1 MTTAHVACLRLA
13 PWPLVLLTRQ
23 HPGVPVAVLSEG
35 KRVLHASPDA
45 EALGV
50 QPGMRET
57 AALSR
62 CPELHAVVV
71 TAPVAQAAWNDL
83 LEQLYARY
91 SDRIEGREVGVAYLS
106 IGPAAAREL
115 AAALHAPVGVASSLE
130 VAQLAARR
138 AKPGEVRE
146 VGSSA
151 QAEKLFLSLTPI
163 QDLQALGLSS
173 VHVERLRFLGVRGL
187 ADLLKWSAAQREAFL
202 GVNTAKRLSRF
213 LKGERTAKPHRYVS
227 GQVIESSLSFDAP
240 LMEPGQAEAALGD
253 LLPVLVE
260 PLRGKTAAYLTV
272 HADTLGGRLT
282 ATRKLKW
289 PQGEQALGRVAL
301 LALED
306 THALPLGID
315 ALTVQFSGL
324 QQPARMIGLWAGL
337 ADLEVMKTVLD
348 RFPEALVR
356 VRWLDPFAYCADA
369 MYEWVDWTT
378 GTVRATPMT
387 PVKPPPPTPV
397 QRREKAAQRM
407 VAFFEGVDP

>member
-1 MTTAHVACLRLA
+1 MTTPHVACLRLA
-13 PWPLVLLTRQ
+13 PWPLNLLTRQ
-23 HPGVPVAVLSEG
+23 HPDVPVAVLTEG
-35 KRVLHASPDA
+35 RRVFHASPDA

-62 CPELHAVVV
+62 CPELHTEVV

-130 VAQLAARR
+130 VAQLAALR
-138 AKPGEVRE
+138 AKLGEVRE
-146 VGSSA
+146 VPVGG
-151 QAEKLFLSLTPI
+151 EKVFLSFTPI
-163 QDLQALGLSS
+163 QDLQALGLSAA
-173 VHVERLRFLGVRGL
+173 HVERLRFLGVRGL
-187 ADLLKWSAAQREAFL
+187 ADLLKWSASQREAFL
-202 GVNTAKRLSRF
+202 GVDTAKRLARF

-227 GQVIESSLSFDAP
+227 GRVIESSLSFDAP

-289 PQGEQALGRVAL
+289 PLDEQALGRVAI

-306 THALPLGID
+306 THALTLGID

-324 QQPARMIGLWAGL
+324 QQPARMVGLWAGL
-337 ADLEVMKTVLD
+337 ADLEVTRTVLD

-356 VRWLDPFAYCADA
+356 VRWLDPFAYCTDA

-378 GTVRATPMT
+378 GLVRATPMT

-407 VAFFEGVDP
+407 VAFFEGIEP